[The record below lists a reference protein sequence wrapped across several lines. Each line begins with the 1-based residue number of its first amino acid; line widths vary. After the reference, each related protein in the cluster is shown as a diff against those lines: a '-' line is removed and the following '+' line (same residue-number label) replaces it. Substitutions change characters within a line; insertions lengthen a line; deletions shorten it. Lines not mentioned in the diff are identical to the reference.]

1 MMINTGFNSLLPN
14 DQILKA
20 LQDKSLEKRKNAAM
34 EIQREIEE
42 LVAKKDDAQIEAK
55 IKQFDLST

>member
-55 IKQFDLST
+55 IKQFDLCT